1 MENLNEL
8 ETMRSQMGALKRQL
22 EHQVIIN
29 DRILRRAVSGNTS
42 WIRSRYI
49 VSIVVALLMVPYS
62 LIGFRH
68 IGFSLT
74 FAVATCLFMLTAAGY
89 TYYNMKALNRDFLME
104 ADLVEAGQRIARARK
119 MDADWLKFGIPTVIL
134 WLVWFFLEG
143 YGLSG
148 FAPAGLIGGVIGGAI
163 GGICGYMTHVKIQ
176 RKYREIISQ
185 IDDLTAA

>member
-8 ETMRSQMGALKRQL
+8 ETMRSQMDALKRQL
-22 EHQVIIN
+22 EHQTIIN

-42 WIRSRYI
+42 WISRRYI
-49 VSIVVALLMVPYS
+49 ICIVASLLMVPYT
-62 LIGFRH
+62 LIVFHH
-68 IGFSLT
+68 IGLSLA

-89 TYYNMKALNRDFLME
+89 TYYNMRTLNRDFLME
-104 ADLVEAGQRIARARK
+104 ADLVGAGQGIARARK

-134 WLVWFFLEG
+134 WLIWFFLEG
-143 YGLSG
+143 YGLYG

-163 GGICGYMTHVKIQ
+163 GGFCGYMTHAKIQ

-185 IDDLTAA
+185 IDDLTA